1 MPTTPSSVH
10 AKINMQRVPQVIII
24 PIYWN
29 KRAEEKAAVLAAAE
43 RAAAVLRR
51 GGLTAALDA
60 SDERMPGAKFK
71 HWCVPCSS
79 WECVNCT
86 SLSLVYNTEAHK
98 GAGHLI
104 KLPQMRTAYCQ
115 W

>member
-1 MPTTPSSVH
+1 MQCSS
-10 AKINMQRVPQVIII
+10 APRLAARVRAARGLRGPNLGSPQVIII

-51 GGLTAALDA
+51 GGLSADMDA

-71 HWCVPCSS
+71 HWRAALRSPC
-79 WECVNCT
+79 N
-86 SLSLVYNTEAHK
+86 
-98 GAGHLI
+98 G
-104 KLPQMRTAYCQ
+104 R
-115 W
+115 